1 MTSDPFLDVSLK
13 GSSLDGCDFE
23 EGLCTFSHS
32 NDAPTAWTRR
42 TGLNAT
48 GPSCDHTGR
57 RTGEGALMSFYH
69 HFGRVSGALQVL
81 TQTHAAGPLQQVWSR
96 SQLGSGPPEEA
107 LWVRTTVSLS
117 STQRFQVCG
126 SITLTV
132 PPPPLP
138 CPPDFFQCRTGECI
152 SVCKVCDFTAHC
164 PGGEDETHCPEYCD
178 FERDP
183 CGWYEFAAGDGFDW
197 VRSSA
202 VAIPPEFQGKTPP
215 WDHTMNSAEGHFMFA
230 LKNRTRLAQKA
241 ILRSPKYSQAGP
253 GCTITFWHYNSGH
266 SVGAAVLYL
275 LVEGMDNITMLWRTL
290 YDQGDQW
297 HNATVHL
304 GRVARPFQLS
314 LSKLSLTFFDGI
326 SALDDVVFHNCS
338 LPPPVQECLGE
349 DRFHCT
355 SSRGCIARSL
365 VCDLVDDCGDGS
377 DEEGCSPDLQCS
389 FEEGL
394 CSWTQ
399 ELEGDVFDWT
409 RIQGPTPTPDTGPWR
424 DHTLGHI
431 NGHYLFIEASSPQ
444 EFMDTAVL
452 VSRGFLPT
460 TKPQPP
466 SSDTRNCIFRFN
478 YHMYGKHIFR
488 LAVFLRTAAS
498 GRGQTL
504 WARYG
509 DQGNLW
515 HRQELVITSSQPFQI
530 LVEGMVGDDFN
541 GDIAIDDLSFLDCF
555 PYDGEFPSPGSTP
568 SPVTVLPSTSI
579 PHTCANGQMV
589 CATTGYCVDLAKR
602 CNFHPDCP
610 DGADE
615 LDCVKERCDF
625 EGGDTC
631 GWYRSWSN
639 GSLHVFRWFSGQGQS
654 IHHGEEYHRPA
665 NDHTLGTPKGWYMYA
680 DSSNGGYGQINDLLT
695 PIISN
700 TGPRCTLVFWYHMS
714 GFTVGTLQVLS
725 KFGSK
730 THELWSQSGNQG
742 YLWKRGEVLLGI
754 HHNFQ
759 VILRA
764 KRGISYLGDVV
775 VDDVSFQDCVPP
787 QAPTGPCTLEEFA
800 CANGYCIPSEH
811 LCDFIDDCGD
821 WSDENPY
828 ICIGFNGRCNFEFDL
843 CSWHQCQHNDFN
855 WLTKAGGASMG
866 GTGPSTDHTVR
877 DPSGH
882 YIYLKSSFP
891 QTEGDISRIVSP
903 MLSSRSRQC
912 KVVFYLH
919 MSGDGV
925 GTLSIM
931 LGRSPHDQQ
940 LLLNLTGDQGNYWQG
955 HEVPLSSTKDFQL
968 VFEGKVGKRGDI
980 CLDDITFTLSFPH
993 LCVSASPLSTDSCPR
1008 GYLGCGNGHCFQPE
1022 KSCNFVDDCGD
1033 GSDEANCGTSCTFES
1048 GRCGWKN
1055 SQADSFD
1062 WSLGTG
1068 SAQSFQPPVDH
1079 TLQTE
1084 NGHFVYLQATPI
1096 GLRGDKAHMKSS
1108 VWKKSSPTCK
1118 LTFWYYLS
1126 SKATGIMRL
1135 LVKTSS
1141 GIKEV
1146 WNITGNQGARWNRAE
1161 VPLRKMRNFQL
1172 IFEGIRAHDM
1182 SGGAA
1187 LDDLEFSNCAPKLVL
1202 PGSCPSITD
1211 FVCQNGDC
1219 IESHLVCDNKADCMD
1234 ESDELDCRHILALPG
1249 ACNFNVPDSH
1259 SWEEVCQLSQNTDD
1273 DFDWKVGHTRETPGT
1288 GPTADHSPDG
1298 CGKFLYIHSAVQREG
1313 DVARITTRIPFAAS
1327 IGVCHLRFWYY
1338 MFGSHRMGTLKV
1350 YTVGE
1355 TGTDLLMWAASGNH
1369 GDRWKY
1375 ASVALSNTQHFRVAF
1390 EAEAGGDVR
1399 TDVALDDISYTAE
1412 CAVGA
1417 PVTPEPV
1424 TCQPDL
1430 FQCLHEFQCIPRSW
1444 QCDGEK
1450 DCADLSDEEQCPT
1463 RIPGTVPPQD
1473 RCGPG
1478 RYQCTD
1484 GRCLAS
1490 LFRCDG
1496 VPDCPHGEDEFSCPL
1511 LRCSDGA
1518 LVCEETAKCIPS
1530 WQRCDGTAHCLP
1542 FLPDESSCQGEH
1554 SPPRLGSLH
1563 FKHICILNCW
1573 SWSGPGYT
1581 LAFWVKPETNYVAI
1595 TSYDS
1600 ASVHFFMG
1608 KNSEFQ
1614 RQHILKVN
1622 SVYRYSCRVV
1632 ASRKYVYPFFWKKNY
1647 VYKI

>member
-1 MTSDPFLDVSLK
+1 
-13 GSSLDGCDFE
+13 
-23 EGLCTFSHS
+23 
-32 NDAPTAWTRR
+32 
-42 TGLNAT
+42 
-48 GPSCDHTGR
+48 
-57 RTGEGALMSFYH
+57 
-69 HFGRVSGALQVL
+69 
-81 TQTHAAGPLQQVWSR
+81 
-96 SQLGSGPPEEA
+96 
-107 LWVRTTVSLS
+107 
-117 STQRFQVCG
+117 
-126 SITLTV
+126 
-132 PPPPLP
+132 
-138 CPPDFFQCRTGECI
+138 
-152 SVCKVCDFTAHC
+152 
-164 PGGEDETHCPEYCD
+164 EYCD

-452 VSRGFLPT
+452 VSRGFRPT

-615 LDCVKERCDF
+615 LDCGGYWSTPLQSQRDYCHSGMDLKPSSSPTVKERCDF

-759 VILRA
+759 VHLLGQVILRA

-775 VDDVSFQDCVPP
+775 VDDVSFQDCAPP

-811 LCDFIDDCGD
+811 LF
-821 WSDENPY
+821 
-828 ICIGFNGRCNFEFDL
+828 GFNGRCNFEFDL

-980 CLDDITFTLSFPH
+980 CLDDITFTRGCLLS
-993 LCVSASPLSTDSCPR
+993 SSPGLLEAMPPPPSDSCPR

-1084 NGHFVYLQATPI
+1084 NGKALRSTQQGGSKGSDQSSCLTPAPSQATPI

-1135 LVKTSS
+1135 LVK
-1141 GIKEV
+1141 
-1146 WNITGNQGARWNRAE
+1146 
-1161 VPLRKMRNFQL
+1161 
-1172 IFEGIRAHDM
+1172 
-1182 SGGAA
+1182 
-1187 LDDLEFSNCAPKLVL
+1187 
-1202 PGSCPSITD
+1202 
-1211 FVCQNGDC
+1211 
-1219 IESHLVCDNKADCMD
+1219 
-1234 ESDELDCRHILALPG
+1234 
-1249 ACNFNVPDSH
+1249 
-1259 SWEEVCQLSQNTDD
+1259 
-1273 DFDWKVGHTRETPGT
+1273 VGQ
-1288 GPTADHSPDG
+1288 S
-1298 CGKFLYIHSAVQREG
+1298 
-1313 DVARITTRIPFAAS
+1313 
-1327 IGVCHLRFWYY
+1327 
-1338 MFGSHRMGTLKV
+1338 
-1350 YTVGE
+1350 
-1355 TGTDLLMWAASGNH
+1355 
-1369 GDRWKY
+1369 
-1375 ASVALSNTQHFRVAF
+1375 
-1390 EAEAGGDVR
+1390 
-1399 TDVALDDISYTAE
+1399 
-1412 CAVGA
+1412 
-1417 PVTPEPV
+1417 
-1424 TCQPDL
+1424 
-1430 FQCLHEFQCIPRSW
+1430 
-1444 QCDGEK
+1444 
-1450 DCADLSDEEQCPT
+1450 
-1463 RIPGTVPPQD
+1463 
-1473 RCGPG
+1473 
-1478 RYQCTD
+1478 
-1484 GRCLAS
+1484 
-1490 LFRCDG
+1490 
-1496 VPDCPHGEDEFSCPL
+1496 
-1511 LRCSDGA
+1511 
-1518 LVCEETAKCIPS
+1518 
-1530 WQRCDGTAHCLP
+1530 
-1542 FLPDESSCQGEH
+1542 
-1554 SPPRLGSLH
+1554 
-1563 FKHICILNCW
+1563 
-1573 SWSGPGYT
+1573 
-1581 LAFWVKPETNYVAI
+1581 
-1595 TSYDS
+1595 
-1600 ASVHFFMG
+1600 SVH
-1608 KNSEFQ
+1608 
-1614 RQHILKVN
+1614 V
-1622 SVYRYSCRVV
+1622 
-1632 ASRKYVYPFFWKKNY
+1632 
-1647 VYKI
+1647 